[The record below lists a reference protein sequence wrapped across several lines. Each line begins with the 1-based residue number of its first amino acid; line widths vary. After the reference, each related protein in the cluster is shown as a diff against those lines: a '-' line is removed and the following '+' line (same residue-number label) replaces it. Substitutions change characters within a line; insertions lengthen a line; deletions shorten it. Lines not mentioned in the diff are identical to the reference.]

1 MRNRI
6 QYKPAL
12 LGGMASNFFA
22 FVQMRRQDV
31 IRSGEMAPV
40 LGLNL
45 VQERNL
51 FRRLTKAG
59 WIVRLQRG
67 LFLIPKVL
75 PAGGRWNPSESIILP
90 SFMKA
95 IKGQYQIS
103 GPTAFNKYGFD
114 DQVANSVCIYNNRL
128 SGTRRIGST
137 QYVFIRV
144 AEERLGKAERVKTPD
159 GAELCYSSRERALV
173 DALYDW
179 SRFNGIPRVF
189 EWIRQELKKSSINA
203 IGLARVAV
211 RFGNQSTL
219 RRLGWALERAK
230 ASPVAIKIIK
240 QALRGSNSPISMVP
254 FKPRKGPIVK
264 AWGVIDNE

>member
-12 LGGMASNFFA
+12 LGGMASNFLA

-31 IRSGEMAPV
+31 VRSGEMAPV

-45 VQERNL
+45 VQECNL

-67 LFLIPKVL
+67 LFLVPKVL

-90 SFMKA
+90 AFMKA
-95 IKGQYQIS
+95 LKCQYQIS

-114 DQVANSVCIYNNRL
+114 DQVSNSVFVYNDRL

-137 QYVFIRV
+137 RYTFVRV
-144 AEERLGKAERVKTPD
+144 ASARIGAIEKVKTPD
-159 GAELCYSSRERALV
+159 GEELCYSSKERVLV

-189 EWIRQELKKSSINA
+189 EWIRQALKKDTVNA
-203 IGLARVAV
+203 IALARVAV
-211 RFGNQSTL
+211 QFGNQSTL
-219 RRLGWALERAK
+219 RRLGWVLEKAE
-230 ASPVAIKIIK
+230 ASPVATKIIK
-240 QALRGSNSPISMVP
+240 QAFRGSNAPVPMVP
-254 FKPRKGPIVK
+254 SKSRKGPIVK
-264 AWGVIDNE
+264 SWEVIDNE

>member
-1 MRNRI
+1 M
-6 QYKPAL
+6 QYKSAL

-22 FVQMRRQDV
+22 LVQMRRQDV
-31 IRSGEMAPV
+31 VRSGEMAPV

-67 LFLIPKVL
+67 LFLVPKVL
-75 PAGGRWNPSESIILP
+75 PAGGRWNPSESTILP
-90 SFMKA
+90 AFMKA
-95 IKGQYQIS
+95 IQCQYQIS
-103 GPTAFNKYGFD
+103 GPTAFNRYGFD
-114 DQVANSVCIYNNRL
+114 DQVSNSVFVYNDRL
-128 SGTRRIGST
+128 SGPRRIGST
-137 QYVFIRV
+137 RYAFVRV
-144 AEERLGKAERVKTPD
+144 AGTRIGSIERVKTPEGD
-159 GAELCYSSRERALV
+159 ELCYSSKERILV

-189 EWIRQELKKSSINA
+189 EWIRQELKKDSVNA
-203 IGLARVAV
+203 TALARVAV

-219 RRLGWALERAK
+219 RRLGWVLEQAK
-230 ASPVAIKIIK
+230 ASPVAIRIIK
-240 QALRGSNSPISMVP
+240 QALRGSNSPVSMVP
-254 FKPRKGPIVK
+254 SKSRKGPIVK

>member
-22 FVQMRRQDV
+22 FAQMRRQDV
-31 IRSGEMAPV
+31 VRSGEMASA

-67 LFLIPKVL
+67 LFLTPKVL

-90 SFMKA
+90 AFMKA
-95 IKGQYQIS
+95 IQSQYQIS

-114 DQVANSVCIYNNRL
+114 DQVSNSVFVYNDRL
-128 SGTRRIGST
+128 SGIRRIGST
-137 QYVFIRV
+137 RYAFVRV
-144 AEERLGKAERVKTPD
+144 ARARIGSIERIKTPE
-159 GAELCYSSRERALV
+159 GEELYYSSRERALI

-189 EWIRQELKKSSINA
+189 EWIRQELKKGSMSA
-203 IGLARVAV
+203 AGLARVAV

-219 RRLGWALERAK
+219 RRLGWVLQRAK
-230 ASPVAIKIIK
+230 ASPVALKIIK
-240 QALRGSNSPISMVP
+240 QALRVSNSPISMVP
-254 FKPRKGPIVK
+254 SKSRKGPIVK